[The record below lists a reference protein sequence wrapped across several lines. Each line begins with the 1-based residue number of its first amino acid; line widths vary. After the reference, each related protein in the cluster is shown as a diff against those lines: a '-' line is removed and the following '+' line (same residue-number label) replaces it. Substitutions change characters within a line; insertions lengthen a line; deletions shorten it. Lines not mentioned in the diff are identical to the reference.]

1 MISVLLDN
9 RNCILSVCRDDL
21 SGCSDWQNADI
32 QLTPED
38 DITDSHGAAL
48 YRLDDGELMERPEE
62 ERREDWPVEEEPEL
76 TEAEQ
81 LAQAARILFG
91 EEVE

>member
-21 SGCSDWQNADI
+21 NGCSDWQNVEI

-48 YRLDDGELMERPEE
+48 YRLENGALVERLEE
-62 ERREDWPVEEEPEL
+62 ERREDWPVEEEPEP
-76 TEAEQ
+76 TDTEQ
-81 LAQAARILFG
+81 LAEAARILFG
-91 EEVE
+91 EVE

>member
-1 MISVLLDN
+1 MVSVLLDN

-21 SGCSDWQNADI
+21 SGCSDWQNAGI
-32 QLTPED
+32 KLTPED
-38 DITDSHGAAL
+38 DITDDHGAAL
-48 YRLDDGELMERPEE
+48 YRLENGKLVERPEE
-62 ERREDWPVEEEPEL
+62 ERREDWPVEEEPEP

-91 EEVE
+91 EVD

>member
-1 MISVLLDN
+1 MVSVLLDN

-32 QLTPED
+32 KLTPED
-38 DITDSHGAAL
+38 DITDSRGAAL
-48 YRLDDGELMERPEE
+48 YRLENGELVERPEE
-62 ERREDWPVEEEPEL
+62 ERREDWPAEEEPEL

>member
-1 MISVLLDN
+1 MVSVLLDN
-9 RNCILSVCRDDL
+9 RNCILSVCRDEL

-32 QLTPED
+32 KLTPED

-48 YRLDDGELMERPEE
+48 YRLENGELVERPEE
-62 ERREDWPVEEEPEL
+62 ERREDWPVEEEPEP

-81 LAQAARILFG
+81 LAEAARILFG
-91 EEVE
+91 EVE

>member
-1 MISVLLDN
+1 MISVLLDS

-32 QLTPED
+32 KLTPED

-48 YRLDDGELMERPEE
+48 YRLENGELVARPEE
-62 ERREDWPVEEEPEL
+62 ERREDWPVEEEPEP
-76 TEAEQ
+76 TDAEQ

-91 EEVE
+91 EVE

>member
-1 MISVLLDN
+1 MVCVLTDN

-32 QLTPED
+32 ALTPND
-38 DITDSHGAAL
+38 DITDGHGAAL
-48 YRLDDGELMERPEE
+48 YRLENGELVVRPEE
-62 ERREDWPVEEEPEL
+62 ERRVDWPVEEEPEP

-81 LAQAARILFG
+81 LAEAARILFG
-91 EEVE
+91 EVE

>member
-1 MISVLLDN
+1 MISILLDN

-32 QLTPED
+32 ALTPQD
-38 DITDSHGAAL
+38 DITDDHGASL
-48 YRLDDGELMERPEE
+48 YRLENGVLVARTEE
-62 ERREDWPVEEEPEL
+62 ERRGDWTEETEPEP

-81 LAQAARILFG
+81 LAEAARILFG
-91 EEVE
+91 EAE

>member
-1 MISVLLDN
+1 MVSVLLDN

-38 DITDSHGAAL
+38 DITDDHGAAL
-48 YRLDDGELMERPEE
+48 YRLENGALVERPEE
-62 ERREDWPVEEEPEL
+62 ERREDWPVEEEPEP
-76 TEAEQ
+76 TYAEQ
-81 LAQAARILFG
+81 LAEAARILFG
-91 EEVE
+91 EVE

>member
-1 MISVLLDN
+1 MVSVLLDN
-9 RNCILSVCRDDL
+9 RNYILSVCRDDL

-32 QLTPED
+32 KLTPED
-38 DITDSHGAAL
+38 DITDGHGAAL
-48 YRLDDGELMERPEE
+48 YRLENGELVERPEE

-81 LAQAARILFG
+81 LARAARILFG